1 MKIFKIILTIL
12 IVMTI
17 TTNAQTAADY
27 YLPLCVGNYTK
38 LHTTSTTN
46 GYCDRSTKYTYIK
59 TEKINGIPY
68 FLEESWEGEYR
79 PGECT
84 DNKSPIFNYMWLRKD
99 EAGNI
104 MVGAFGTENQ
114 NGYLSSNLDSAT
126 ILPEPMAIFP
136 NSFLTVDSF
145 ISYQQSDTETGVDSV
160 VSITATAG
168 SYTNCI
174 QIRSIQR
181 NITSG
186 KVTRITDSYYVYHV
200 GLVRTN
206 RTLDL
211 NDELFDSYIIDYF
224 ANPVTGIENIFD
236 NGNKFSVYPNPA
248 IDIITLKI
256 NDRYNTDL
264 TFNIYNAVGAL
275 VKSETLKENN
285 RQINIRDL
293 SNGIYMVEIKSKAWA
308 RKQKLIIQR

>member
-1 MKIFKIILTIL
+1 M
-12 IVMTI
+12 
-17 TTNAQTAADY
+17 
-27 YLPLCVGNYTK
+27 
-38 LHTTSTTN
+38 
-46 GYCDRSTKYTYIK
+46 
-59 TEKINGIPY
+59 
-68 FLEESWEGEYR
+68 EGEY
-79 PGECT
+79 PSGECT
-84 DNKSPIFNYMWLRKD
+84 DVKSPIFRYWWLRKD

-104 MVGAFGTENQ
+104 MVGAIGTENQ

-136 NSFLTVDSF
+136 NSFLTVGSF
-145 ISYQQSDTETGVDSV
+145 ISYQQSNTETGVDSI

-181 NITSG
+181 NISSG
-186 KVTRITDSYYVYHV
+186 EVTRITDSYYAYQV

-224 ANPVTGIENIFD
+224 ANPATGIENIFE

-248 IDIITLKI
+248 SDIVTLNI
-256 NDRYNTDL
+256 NKGNNADL
-264 TFNIYNAVGAL
+264 TLNVYNVIGAL
-275 VKSETLKENN
+275 VKSETLKQNQQ
-285 RQINIRDL
+285 QINVGDL
-293 SNGIYMVEIKSKAWA
+293 SNGIYTVEIKTKEWTG
-308 RKQKLIIQR
+308 KQKLIIQR